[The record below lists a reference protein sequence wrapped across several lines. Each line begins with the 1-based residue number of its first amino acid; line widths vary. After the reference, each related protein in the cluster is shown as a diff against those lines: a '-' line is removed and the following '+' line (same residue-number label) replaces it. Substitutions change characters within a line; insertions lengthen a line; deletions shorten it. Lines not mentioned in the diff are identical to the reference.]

1 MKIIRA
7 EQNLFEKIDHPN
19 WLFHGT
25 YNISDILES
34 NCLKLGRS
42 YGSGRAVCLT
52 RSFEFAKR
60 FPYILVLD
68 KDKLRS
74 RYKIKLQ
81 SDSKN
86 MKNKFSR
93 NSQPASKAEEVCETD
108 ILNLDKYLVYIVSD
122 DASNE
127 NYISKSY
134 FQKNYL

>member
-1 MKIIRA
+1 MKILRT
-7 EQNLFEKIDHPN
+7 EQYLLEKIDHPN

-25 YNISDILES
+25 YSISDILES

-42 YGSGRAVCLT
+42 YGSGQAVCLT

-68 KDKLRS
+68 RDKLRS

-93 NSQPASKAEEVCETD
+93 NLHTTSKAEEVCETD
-108 ILNLDKYLVYIVSD
+108 ILNLDKYLVYVVSD
-122 DASNE
+122 DTSNK
-127 NYISKSY
+127 NYISKKC
-134 FQKNYL
+134 FQQNYL